1 MTHES
6 DLNKT
11 SSAWLQNPKNFRE
24 FLQTF
29 TFRPFPTVRGIG
41 IPNKVV
47 TCHCKVGFF
56 EVVTPLLSRGV
67 VFARDSPH
75 LLSVFA
81 KKPDIIRK
89 SIILG
94 VRKTLVW
101 PNWPRNK
108 GVRAK
113 TRFRRANKN
122 SRGTLG
128 GDNFKKSDFSQKDP
142 PVPWLKNLTIIW
154 VPRSDFTGARY
165 QKSLLRPT
173 FFKRL

>member
-1 MTHES
+1 M
-6 DLNKT
+6 
-11 SSAWLQNPKNFRE
+11 
-24 FLQTF
+24 
-29 TFRPFPTVRGIG
+29 
-41 IPNKVV
+41 
-47 TCHCKVGFF
+47 
-56 EVVTPLLSRGV
+56 SRGV

-94 VRKTLVW
+94 VHKTLVW

-122 SRGTLG
+122 SRATQG
-128 GDNFKKSDFSQKDP
+128 GDNFK
-142 PVPWLKNLTIIW
+142 
-154 VPRSDFTGARY
+154 RSDF
-165 QKSLLRPT
+165 KVH
-173 FFKRL
+173 FKRLELHVFPVRRALSRDECQHLTRSRTHDHARGHVIQSYTRSRTQLSQREREFEKKVKLLRFSKFRLRWIRETILNKVK